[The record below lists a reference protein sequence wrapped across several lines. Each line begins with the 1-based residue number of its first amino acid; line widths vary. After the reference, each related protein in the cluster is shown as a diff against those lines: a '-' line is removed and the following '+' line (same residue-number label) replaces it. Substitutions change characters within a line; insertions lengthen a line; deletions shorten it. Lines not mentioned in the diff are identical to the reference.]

1 MCKTATNIKTV
12 ISTTEAEYIML
23 YQAMEDIV
31 PFVSLMKEIGFV
43 LERQRNTPKVMF
55 IFF

>member
-1 MCKTATNIKTV
+1 MGNTTTNIKTV

-31 PFVSLMKEIGFV
+31 PFVSLMKEIRFV
-43 LERQRNTPKVMF
+43 LERQRNTPKVVF